1 MDFSEWILYVS
12 SRYKPAIDF
21 FGALLTPAIGIA
33 VTYIAYQ
40 QYKTNSQKFK
50 LDIYEKR
57 LSIFKKIRRILSI
70 IFKDAK
76 ISFEEL
82 LEFRTSVA
90 ESDFLFGSEITEY
103 IEQIYSRGLSLVR
116 AREQFSDLP
125 RGDER
130 NRLVAE
136 NSEHLGWLTDQLPIL
151 KTKFNK
157 YLSLKS

>member
-1 MDFSEWILYVS
+1 MEFSEWILYIS
-12 SRYKPAIDF
+12 SRYKPVVEF
-21 FGALLTPAIGIA
+21 FGAFLTPVIGIA

-40 QYKTNSQKFK
+40 QYITNSQKLK

-57 LSIFKKIRRILSI
+57 LAIYQKIRRILSI
-70 IFKDAK
+70 VLRDAK

-90 ESDFLFGSEITEY
+90 ESDFLFGSEITKY
-103 IEQIYSRGLSLVR
+103 IDQIYSRGLNLASS
-116 AREQFSDLP
+116 REQFSNLP
-125 RGDER
+125 AGDER
-130 NRLVAE
+130 RRLVAE